1 MKRFTGSI
9 SPKTSDYTLMLSWN
23 MSSDLAELIKHNVGI
38 RSLRKNPNFL
48 RFAAFWC
55 WWWMQDYGASWW
67 QVSTKSQ
74 SICQHVN
81 YAHRSGR
88 EKMACRTTRIQRGM
102 SFFPGD
108 RYSTQ
113 SFWNPKVVQ
122 PFQNF
127 CRVTNSDLN
136 CPYFTCWCTPMFTNL
151 RELPEGILLLAQ
163 QMDKDVRTLHDRL
176 SVVQGSNNVLDSN

>member
-1 MKRFTGSI
+1 MSMHHQKLKQWGQSLSRFQGCSVHPGRSQDNHPTQTRQVYTIQGWQHYEAFHRFNQSKDI
-9 SPKTSDYTLMLSWN
+9 RLHFDAFLKHEQWFGRADKTQCWHQDPEKKPK
-23 MSSDLAELIKHNVGI
+23 
-38 RSLRKNPNFL
+38 FL

-74 SICQHVN
+74 FICQHVN

-113 SFWNPKVVQ
+113 SFWNPK
-122 PFQNF
+122 
-127 CRVTNSDLN
+127 
-136 CPYFTCWCTPMFTNL
+136 
-151 RELPEGILLLAQ
+151 
-163 QMDKDVRTLHDRL
+163 
-176 SVVQGSNNVLDSN
+176 